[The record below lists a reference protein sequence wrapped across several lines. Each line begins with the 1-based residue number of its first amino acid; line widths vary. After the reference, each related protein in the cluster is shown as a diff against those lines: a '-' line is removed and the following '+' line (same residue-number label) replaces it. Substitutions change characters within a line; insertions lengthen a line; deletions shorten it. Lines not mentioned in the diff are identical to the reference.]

1 VTLSTLI
8 LAAPVYA
15 VPIYAVPI
23 YVAPIYVALIHAA
36 LVHRSSDP
44 RGFVLWCLV
53 GFGVGI
59 GLFIYGFRLLQR
71 RRLILDTPFSKIRS
85 AAMGMVEVSGL
96 AVGPYTMIAPVTG
109 HPCYYYS
116 TAVWEYKQNGKNK
129 NWVKVAGECMHL
141 PFFVDDNTGR
151 VLVDP
156 RGADLDLHRDFQ
168 EEFCDS
174 FFTTKEPMPGNVRTF
189 LSRHGIVTYNKIK
202 VEEYCIK
209 PKNSLF
215 ILGTLGENP
224 GIEVGPEPIQYSDTI
239 SSISAGGF
247 SLSLNSL
254 SFSAGSGGNFSL
266 SSIAQRFS
274 NQPEAAPDSV
284 RHEGIHLSPQS
295 GATKTADASQQQ
307 KITAALLKAGIA
319 SPAAWAAAGVSAS
332 YMATPT
338 ATSGG
343 VHVLADAQMAAPGSR
358 GSDDHANSSTPAN
371 GFDHHPPAALMKG
384 THNKPFLISWRSQ
397 QQVAR
402 SLGWKCTL
410 MIWGGAALAVLS
422 LYFGLGI
429 KNLF

>member
-1 VTLSTLI
+1 VIFSI
-8 LAAPVYA
+8 LMMIVIARPPDARG
-15 VPIYAVPI
+15 
-23 YVAPIYVALIHAA
+23 
-36 LVHRSSDP
+36 LV
-44 RGFVLWCLV
+44 LYCIL
-53 GFGVGI
+53 GFGAGI
-59 GLFIYGFRLLQR
+59 GLFVYGFRLLQR
-71 RRLILDTPFSKIRS
+71 RRLILDTPFSKVRS

-96 AVGPYTMIAPVTG
+96 AVGPYTMIAPVTA

-116 TAVWEYKQNGKNK
+116 TAVWEYKQDGKNK
-129 NWVKVAGECMHL
+129 NWVKVVGECMHL

-174 FFTTKEPMPGNVRTF
+174 FFTVQGPMPANLRSF

-224 GIEVGPEPIQYSDTI
+224 GIEVGPQPMQHSDNI
-239 SSISAGGF
+239 SSIRTGGF
-247 SLSLNSL
+247 SLSGDLLSL
-254 SFSAGSGGNFSL
+254 STGSGERSFSL
-266 SSIAQRFS
+266 GSIAQRFS
-274 NQPEAAPDSV
+274 TQPDPAPDFA
-284 RHEGIHLSPQS
+284 RHEVVRELPQS
-295 GATKTADASQQQ
+295 GPAKAADMTQQQ

-319 SPAAWAAAGVSAS
+319 SPAAWAAAGVSA
-332 YMATPT
+332 AGV

-343 VHVLADAQMAAPGSR
+343 VQIFADSHATAPGN
-358 GSDDHANSSTPAN
+358 GSHGDTNSSTPAN
-371 GFDHHPPAALMKG
+371 SFDQHPPVVLMKG
-384 THNKPFLISWRSQ
+384 AHSKPFLISWRSQ

-410 MIWGGAALAVLS
+410 MIWGGAALALLS

>member
-1 VTLSTLI
+1 MTLSTLI
-8 LAAPVYA
+8 
-15 VPIYAVPI
+15 
-23 YVAPIYVALIHAA
+23 VAALIYRS
-36 LVHRSSDP
+36 RSSDP
-44 RGFVLWCLV
+44 RGLVLWFLV
-53 GFGVGI
+53 GFGAGI

-96 AVGPYTMIAPVTG
+96 AVGPYTMVAPITT

-156 RGADLDLHRDFQ
+156 RGANLDLHRDFQ
-168 EEFCDS
+168 QEFCDS
-174 FFTTKEPMPGNVRTF
+174 FFTTKEPMPGNVRSF

-239 SSISAGGF
+239 SSITAGGF
-247 SLSLNSL
+247 SLSVNSL
-254 SFSAGSGGNFSL
+254 SFSMGSGDGNFSL
-266 SSIAQRFS
+266 GSIVQRFS
-274 NQPEAAPDSV
+274 NQPETAPDAV
-284 RHEGIHLSPQS
+284 RHEGMHLSPQS
-295 GATKTADASQQQ
+295 GAAKTVDAAQQQ

-332 YMATPT
+332 AMATPI
-338 ATSGG
+338 AMSGG
-343 VHVLADAQMAAPGSR
+343 VQVLADAQTAAAGGRDGDATSAT
-358 GSDDHANSSTPAN
+358 SAN
-371 GFDHHPPAALMKG
+371 GFDSHPPVALMKG
-384 THNKPFLISWRSQ
+384 NHNKPFLISWRSQ

-410 MIWGGAALAVLS
+410 MIWGGAALTLLS
-422 LYFGLGI
+422 LYLALGI